1 MPTLR
6 DVLDRLADRSEV
18 ESIFVLGRDGL
29 LIDQAGADG
38 ADGEA
43 VAAMAPNLLRNA
55 NELGSAAHRDEAG
68 SAVIE
73 YSNGVAVLTD
83 ISPEVILVAFV
94 RSGVPFGALLY
105 ELRQNKDQLA
115 ALV

>member
-18 ESIFVLGRDGL
+18 ESVFLLGRDGL
-29 LIDQAGADG
+29 LIDP
-38 ADGEA
+38 
-43 VAAMAPNLLRNA
+43 PNLLHNA
-55 NELGSAAHRDEAG
+55 DELGSAAHRDEAG

-73 YSNGVAVLTD
+73 YSNGIAVVTD

-94 RSGVPFGALLY
+94 RAGVPFGALLY
-105 ELRQNKDQLA
+105 ELRQNKDRLA
-115 ALV
+115 ELV

>member
-18 ESIFVLGRDGL
+18 ESVFVLGRDGL

-43 VAAMAPNLLRNA
+43 VAAMAPNLLHNA

-73 YSNGVAVLTD
+73 YSNGVAVVTD

-94 RSGVPFGALLY
+94 RAGVPFGALLY
-105 ELRQNKDQLA
+105 ELRQNKDRLA
-115 ALV
+115 ELF